1 MGRGKLSPEE
11 IKILQV
17 SPWISEIKRDKIMW
31 KDSFKEHFIQEYK
44 EGKDPTQIFADAGFP
59 RSLVG
64 SKRIERAAANWR
76 EVYGVPIRKR
86 PKKSD
91 SKAENE

>member
-1 MGRGKLSPEE
+1 MGRGKLTSEE

-76 EVYGVPIRKR
+76 EVYRVPARKR
-86 PKKSD
+86 PEEDISET
-91 SKAENE
+91 ENK